1 MDAVDQG
8 HVPGDGS
15 ALPEAAVSRLR
26 SSAGA
31 GGSWTSDLSVAE
43 LSAIRRVGF
52 RPVGMVVGMSVY
64 QIALQGVGPAYFG
77 LPSTGWGTMGTL
89 GGQGMGAGWSPAGF
103 QGFFKGYP
111 CTHAVYGLGHA
122 YGVNYEDLYYEQAL
136 TDTFRLALER
146 LQAEAEALGA
156 HGVVGVRHTLSD
168 LPITSSAP
176 VVELKM
182 VGTAISRPS
191 APPLDRPFTS
201 HMSGQQFAK
210 LLDTGRVPAGLV
222 FGVGAVRSQGG
233 CVGMTTSSSW
243 SGSEFVQRSEAV
255 QQSQRIAVGEIEER
269 ARALGEQVVG
279 VDVSL
284 SMREGGESAM
294 ASMYAIGTAV
304 RRFRDHDEMAPPTV
318 FLRLSDEPTS
328 SFGHGK

>member
-1 MDAVDQG
+1 VDIEPDP
-8 HVPGDGS
+8 VSGDGS
-15 ALPEAAVSRLR
+15 ALPEAAVARLH
-26 SSAGA
+26 SGAGA

-43 LSAIRRVGF
+43 LSAVRRVGF

-64 QIALQGVGPAYFG
+64 QIALQGVGPSYFG
-77 LPSTGWGTMGTL
+77 LPSTGWGTLGTMGGQAM

-103 QGFFKGYP
+103 RGFFKGYP

-136 TDTFRLALER
+136 TDTFRLSLER
-146 LQAEAEALGA
+146 LQAEATALGA
-156 HGVVGVRHTLSD
+156 HGVVGVRHTLTD
-168 LPITSSAP
+168 LQVASSAP

-182 VGTAISRPS
+182 VGTAIVRPG
-191 APPLDRPFTS
+191 APLLDRPFTS

-233 CVGMTTSSSW
+233 CVGMTSQSSW
-243 SGSEFVQRSEAV
+243 SGAEFVQRSEAV
-255 QQSQRIAVGEIEER
+255 QQAQRIATGEIEDR
-269 ARALGEQVVG
+269 ASALGDQVVG

-284 SMREGGESAM
+284 SMRESGESAM

-304 RRFRDHDEMAPPTV
+304 RHFRNHDDVPVPTV
-318 FLRLSDEPTS
+318 LLRLSDS
-328 SFGHGK
+328 R

>member
-1 MDAVDQG
+1 MVLEPDP
-8 HVPGDGS
+8 VPGDGS
-15 ALPEAAVSRLR
+15 AIPEAALDRLR

-43 LSAIRRVGF
+43 LSAVRRVGF
-52 RPVGMVVGMSVY
+52 RPLGMVVGMSVY
-64 QIALQGVGPAYFG
+64 QIALQGVGPSYFG
-77 LPSTGWGTMGTL
+77 LPSNGWGSLGT
-89 GGQGMGAGWSPAGF
+89 QGMGSGWSPSGF
-103 QGFFKGYP
+103 RGFFKGYP
-111 CTHAVYGLGHA
+111 CTHAVYGLGHS

-146 LQAEAEALGA
+146 LETEAHALGA
-156 HGVVGVRHTLSD
+156 HGIVGVRHTLTD
-168 LPITSSAP
+168 LQVASTAP
-176 VVELKM
+176 VIELKM
-182 VGTAISRPS
+182 VGTAIGRPS
-191 APPLDRPFTS
+191 APPLERPFTS

-210 LLDTGRVPAGLV
+210 LLDTGRVPAGMV

-233 CVGMTTSSSW
+233 CVGGMTTTSSW

-255 QQSQRIAVGEIEER
+255 QQSQRIAVDEIEER
-269 ARALGEQVVG
+269 ARAFGEQVVG

-304 RRFRDHDEMAPPTV
+304 RRFREHDDIAAPTV

-328 SFGHGK
+328 EFGRGK